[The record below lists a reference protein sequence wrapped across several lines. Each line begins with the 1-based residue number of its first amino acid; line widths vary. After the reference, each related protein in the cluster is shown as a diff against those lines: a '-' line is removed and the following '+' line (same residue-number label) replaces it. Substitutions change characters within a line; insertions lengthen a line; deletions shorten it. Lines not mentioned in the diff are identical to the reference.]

1 MATINS
7 NKIMVE
13 SEEPSHEIDVTEQP
27 IEDGIDIMDHVRAKA
42 KTMRI
47 SGFIVGDDSNE
58 VAQIR
63 QNILNLHQ
71 AGSIVEYTG
80 RNYFVGI
87 ITSFQSTHNHQV
99 ANGLSFNAT
108 LKEVRVAKSS
118 YLKTLPPFIQAQAA
132 PVITVGRKEPVKKEK
147 GQEES
152 VFVDSTGKYH

>member
-1 MATINS
+1 MATINA
-7 NKIMVE
+7 NYITVE
-13 SEEPSHEIDVTEQP
+13 SEEPSHEIEVTEQP

-47 SGFIVGDDSNE
+47 SGFIVGDDA
-58 VAQIR
+58 AQIR

-71 AGSIVEYTG
+71 AGSIVEYIG

-99 ANGLSFNAT
+99 ANGLSFNAI

-118 YLKTLPPFIQAQAA
+118 YLETLPPFVRAQAA
-132 PVITVGRKEPVKKEK
+132 PVIKIGRKQTVQKAKAE
-147 GQEES
+147 GES
-152 VFVDSTGKYH
+152 VFVDSTGSYS

>member
-1 MATINS
+1 MATIND
-7 NKIMVE
+7 NYITVE

-42 KTMRI
+42 KTMSI
-47 SGFIVGDDSNE
+47 SGFIVGDDA
-58 VAQIR
+58 AQIR

-71 AGSIVEYTG
+71 AGSIIEYIG

-99 ANGLSFNAT
+99 ANGLSFSAT

-118 YLKTLPPFIQAQAA
+118 YLETLPPFVRAQAA
-132 PVITVGRKEPVKKEK
+132 PVIHVGRKQPAQKPKPE
-147 GQEES
+147 EES
-152 VFVDSTGKYH
+152 VFVDAAGKYH

>member
-1 MATINS
+1 MATINE
-7 NKIMVE
+7 NYVMVE

-47 SGFIVGDDSNE
+47 SGFIVGDDA
-58 VAQIR
+58 AQIR

-71 AGSIVEYTG
+71 AGSIIEFIG

-118 YLKTLPPFIQAQAA
+118 YLETLPPFIHTQAA
-132 PVITVGRKEPVKKEK
+132 PVITVGRKQPVKKEK

-152 VFVDSTGKYH
+152 VFVDSTGQYH